1 MAEEQQTITLSA
13 EQLRLLAFV
22 LYDAGRA
29 DEIGGVA
36 LTTTSDG
43 LINTM
48 LTQTRAEWAQ
58 RMQRQLQVA
67 HENLPSWLL
76 NLQPAA

>member
-1 MAEEQQTITLSA
+1 MAEQQQTITLSA

-36 LTTTSDG
+36 LTTSDG
-43 LINTM
+43 LINTL

-67 HENLPSWLL
+67 REQLPSWLV
-76 NLQPAA
+76 NLQPAD